1 MDYVSFFNKLKD
13 VDSRT
18 EFRMVENSKILDG
31 KNIPAF
37 YSVINPINVE
47 FEYNDGI
54 IRLEPIE
61 NFDNLMKEYDYVQ
74 TDCIFASCNGEP
86 IYLKDKKVFTCI
98 RGSKRIIEE
107 EIASSVDMLLEAVY
121 KTL

>member
-1 MDYVSFFNKLKD
+1 MDYIAFFNKLKD
-13 VDSRT
+13 VDPRID
-18 EFRMVENSKILDG
+18 FQMVENSKILDG
-31 KNIPAF
+31 GNIPAF

-61 NFDNLMKEYDYVQ
+61 NFDNLKKEYDYVQ

-107 EIASSVDMLLEAVY
+107 EIASSINMLLESVY

>member
-1 MDYVSFFNKLKD
+1 MDYISFFNKLKD
-13 VDSRT
+13 VDPRIA
-18 EFRMVENSKILDG
+18 FQMVENSKILDG

-61 NFDNLMKEYDYVQ
+61 NFDNLKKEYDYVQ

-86 IYLKDKKVFTCI
+86 IYLKGKKVFTCI

-107 EIASSVDMLLEAVY
+107 EIASSIDTLLESVY